1 MRIFQSSGATDKRQ
15 LWNEFQS
22 DTEII
27 ARYRITQDELGLLR
41 GMVQVGTFT
50 ERRDLLAAL
59 RKLRTGGCN

>member
-1 MRIFQSSGATDKRQ
+1 MRIFQSSGAIDKRQ

-22 DTEII
+22 DTEVI

-50 ERRDLLAAL
+50 NRRDLLAAL
-59 RKLRTGGCN
+59 RKLRSGGCN